1 MLLSSYLLALSK
13 VNSTKA
19 LEIWFQF
26 NSIEWIPEFSF
37 EFYLNF
43 LQDSLG
49 DYETS
54 TRLYNYMVGLPRNQ
68 TPITPE
74 SYFITPPNPEALSRF
89 FQLAIIEEDKTTV
102 LKMLRESFVRGTN
115 FSFEAYLS
123 LFQFLKNEE
132 LIVKIVNNHGSSN
145 SKPFEFLTHLTQH
158 IPNLPIYEIS
168 KTLYFKKLINS
179 YSMQKSEDYQGFY
192 VVFSSVFDQ
201 FKTKNENG
209 VALQEDSEEI
219 RELIELCSPLVL
231 EFHDVNNYYTEFD
244 THNTIAFKNELTAF
258 FKKLTKGVKDEEGL
272 SGVAVNAIGSLQC

>member
-1 MLLSSYLLALSK
+1 MKY
-13 VNSTKA
+13 
-19 LEIWFQF
+19 
-26 NSIEWIPEFSF
+26 
-37 EFYLNF
+37 
-43 LQDSLG
+43 DSG
-49 DYETS
+49 
-54 TRLYNYMVGLPRNQ
+54 V
-68 TPITPE
+68 
-74 SYFITPPNPEALSRF
+74 
-89 FQLAIIEEDKTTV
+89 IEEDKTTV